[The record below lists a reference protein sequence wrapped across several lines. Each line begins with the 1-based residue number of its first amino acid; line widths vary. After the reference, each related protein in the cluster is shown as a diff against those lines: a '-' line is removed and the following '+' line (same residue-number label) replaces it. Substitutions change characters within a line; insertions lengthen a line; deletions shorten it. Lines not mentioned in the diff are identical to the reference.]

1 MIGFVW
7 EISGLVMSPVE
18 LITAAVGLYSH
29 IGLSFVFG
37 LSLLFICFY
46 VDRKVRENMHEIH
59 FENGKVSEKKNNL
72 INETFESMKT
82 IKLYGWDKYFH
93 EEVLKFMAK
102 EKENEAKTDR
112 IYRGI
117 GLMWNTLPRLIAPV
131 TFVVFMSLGYPINFK
146 GMMEVI
152 MLLGMI

>member
-1 MIGFVW
+1 
-7 EISGLVMSPVE
+7 
-18 LITAAVGLYSH
+18 
-29 IGLSFVFG
+29 
-37 LSLLFICFY
+37 
-46 VDRKVRENMHEIH
+46 MHEIH